1 MLFSFLPA
9 TAFLSLLIWM
19 SQAAYRPIVIAH
31 RGASGERPEHTI
43 AAYDLAIDQGADFIE
58 PDIVITKDG
67 VLIARHEN
75 ELSDTTD
82 VAAHPEFA
90 ARKTSKTIDGMRV
103 TGWFSE
109 DFTLAEIKTLRVKER
124 LPKIRP
130 GNVRFDGQFAIPTLQ
145 EVIDLVKRKSAQTGR
160 VIGIYPETKHPSY
173 FDSLGLSME
182 EPLVRTLHDN
192 GYRGAN
198 APVFIQSFEVGNLLE
213 LRKMTDLPLIQL
225 LNDVGKPYDF
235 VLKKDPRTYADLI
248 QPDALRKI
256 AQYAQ
261 GIGPNKNMVV
271 PRDGTGKLQSP
282 TRLLEDA
289 RRAGLKVHIWTLRNE
304 DYFLPKDFK
313 GDPKAEYR
321 LFYNLRVDGVFTDFP
336 AVGVAVR
343 NEGAIER

>member
-1 MLFSFLPA
+1 MQNPLLWA
-9 TAFLSLLIWM
+9 AFLALLTAIP
-19 SQAAYRPIVIAH
+19 QTAYRPIVIAH

-43 AAYDLAIDQGADFIE
+43 AAYELAIDQGADYIE
-58 PDIVITKDG
+58 PDLVITKDG

-82 VAAHPEFA
+82 VASRPEFA

-109 DFTLAEIKTLRVKER
+109 DFTLAEIKTLRVRER
-124 LPKIRP
+124 LPKLRP
-130 GNVRFDGQFAIPTLQ
+130 GNVRFDGQFTIPTLQ

-173 FDSLGLSME
+173 FDSMGLSME
-182 EPLVRTLHDN
+182 ERLVKTLHDN

-198 APVFIQSFEVGNLLE
+198 APVFIQSFEVGNLQD

-235 VLKKDPRTYADLI
+235 VLKRDPRTYADLI
-248 QPDALRKI
+248 QPDELKRI
-256 AQYAQ
+256 AEYAQ
-261 GIGPNKNMVV
+261 GIGPNKNLIV
-271 PRDGTGKLQSP
+271 PRDRTGKLQSP
-282 TRLLEDA
+282 TRLLEEA
-289 RRAGLKVHIWTLRNE
+289 RRVGLKVHVWTLRSE

-321 LFYNLRVDGVFTDFP
+321 LFYRLGVDGVFTDFP
-336 AVGVAVR
+336 AEGVAVR
-343 NEGAIER
+343 NEGAIAR

>member
-1 MLFSFLPA
+1 MQFPFPWAL
-9 TAFLSLLIWM
+9 AFLSLL
-19 SQAAYRPIVIAH
+19 AAMPQTVNRPIVIAH
-31 RGASGERPEHTI
+31 RGASGERPEHTL
-43 AAYDLAIDQGADFIE
+43 AAYELAIDQGADYIE
-58 PDIVITKDG
+58 PDLVITKDG

-82 VAAHPEFA
+82 VASRPEFA
-90 ARKTSKTIDGMRV
+90 NRKTSKTIDGMRV

-109 DFTLAEIKTLRVKER
+109 DFTLAEIKMLRVKER
-124 LPKIRP
+124 MPKMRP
-130 GNVRFDGQFAIPTLQ
+130 GNVRFDGQFSIPTLQ
-145 EVIDLVKRKSAQTGR
+145 EVIDLVRRKSAQTGR

-173 FDSLGLSME
+173 FDSIGLSME
-182 EPLVRTLHDN
+182 EPLVKTLHDN

-198 APVFIQSFEVGNLLE
+198 APVFIQSFEVGNLQD

-235 VLKKDPRTYADLI
+235 VLKRDPRTYADLI
-248 QPDALRKI
+248 KPDALKMI
-256 AQYAQ
+256 AEYAQ
-261 GIGPNKNMVV
+261 GIGPNKNMIV
-271 PRDGTGKLQSP
+271 PRDRMGALQAP

-321 LFYNLRVDGVFTDFP
+321 LFYKLGVDGVFTDFP
-336 AVGVAVR
+336 AEGVAVR
-343 NEGAIER
+343 NEGASGR